1 MVVAQPGAVPPR
13 GHEARFVRFCRTSD
27 RPPGRCLNLQRA
39 PSGADFL
46 SRSGGPRV
54 VLTAA
59 SIAGT
64 MSLMARSVAVV
75 VTDDLDGSPDAE
87 TVTFALDGVTY
98 EIDLGADNRARLD
111 RDFAP
116 YIEAGRRISRS
127 RNRSSQGRPAGPRI
141 DRAAVR
147 AWAKENGI
155 HVSERGRISAD
166 LMSQYEAAH

>member
-1 MVVAQPGAVPPR
+1 MDV
-13 GHEARFVRFCRTSD
+13 
-27 RPPGRCLNLQRA
+27 
-39 PSGADFL
+39 
-46 SRSGGPRV
+46 
-54 VLTAA
+54 
-59 SIAGT
+59 
-64 MSLMARSVAVV
+64 MARSVAVV
-75 VTDDLDGSPDAE
+75 VTDDLDGSQDAE

-98 EIDLGADNRARLD
+98 EIDLGAGNRARLD

-127 RNRSSQGRPAGPRI
+127 RNRSQGRPAGPRI